1 MSSVD
6 RKVRN
11 FLSMCAVTAATL
23 LASCSPSNDAQVVV
37 EEKPMAQQ
45 RIPLGSH
52 KMKTLPESQKAL
64 NVKRTSKW
72 DDFYSQNRSSEQKA
86 YCVAKTKSKFTSFT
100 DWIFTV
106 ESVSSQDNK
115 PKMITL
121 VMACKTF
128 DVPYHNFIRP
138 IFLSENSVVLASG
151 KFNSNTLVD
160 VEVTLVLD
168 D

>member
-1 MSSVD
+1 MSSID
-6 RKVRN
+6 WKVRN
-11 FLSMCAVTAATL
+11 FFSICAVTAATL

-37 EEKPMAQQ
+37 DEKPMAQH
-45 RIPLGSH
+45 RIPLGSP

-72 DDFYSQNRSSEQKA
+72 DDLYSQNRSSEQKA

-115 PKMITL
+115 TIMITL
-121 VMACKTF
+121 VTACKTF
-128 DVPYHNFIRP
+128 DVPYQNFIKP
-138 IFLSENSVVLASG
+138 IFLSENNVVLASG
-151 KFNSNTLVD
+151 KFSSDTLFD
-160 VEVTLVLD
+160 VKVTLVLD